1 MLLVGK
7 KIWIILLL
15 ILIVAYTVSI
25 SGKKGS
31 TENAVMTVEKS
42 EKFKNTEIETAID
55 RVKKEFKGFTN
66 CEMTKIYYDEE
77 KSNME
82 INYYLT
88 ENQENKSVKNAD
100 KKIFIVLYSDF
111 EVREKNNQNS
121 GFMPGSHHKD
131 WIWLLKKDEF
141 WKSWKVVTFGV

>member
-1 MLLVGK
+1 MGK

-111 EVREKNNQNS
+111 EVREENNQNS
-121 GFMPGSHHKD
+121 GFMPGSHHKN
-131 WIWLLKKDEF
+131 WMWLLKKDEF

>member
-66 CEMTKIYYDEE
+66 CEMTKIYYDE
-77 KSNME
+77 
-82 INYYLT
+82 
-88 ENQENKSVKNAD
+88 KNR
-100 KKIFIVLYSDF
+100 I
-111 EVREKNNQNS
+111 
-121 GFMPGSHHKD
+121 
-131 WIWLLKKDEF
+131 
-141 WKSWKVVTFGV
+141 WKSIII